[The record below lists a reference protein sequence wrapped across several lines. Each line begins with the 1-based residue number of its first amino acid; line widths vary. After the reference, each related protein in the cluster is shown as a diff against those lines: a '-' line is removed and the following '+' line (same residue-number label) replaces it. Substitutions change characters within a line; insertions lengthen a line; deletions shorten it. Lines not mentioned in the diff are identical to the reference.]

1 MRRATFTKKRLID
14 FLAQIQAG
22 PGDYLTAYLRPSIL
36 PLSFANLV
44 LEPGPLTGQVS
55 EALATDGVCREAQSY
70 GTGAVILWSESEN
83 KLIILPPFA
92 APEDKVLLGRPE
104 TTLLQSESRKE
115 RILGVVLV
123 TWGSYAIGVF
133 KGDRLVEFKIGTG
146 YIHKRHRKGGRSEKR
161 FARRTVEQKND
172 FLRKVA
178 NRVEERFRGHSV
190 EQFFFGGNRLIL
202 KPLLQECPYLES
214 QVSRMSKRVLPV
226 RYADREALLQSIEDA
241 NKSVV
246 FSF

>member
-1 MRRATFTKKRLID
+1 MRRATFTEKRLIE

-22 PGDYLTAYLRPSIL
+22 PGYYLTAYLRPSFL
-36 PLSFANLV
+36 PTSFANLIH
-44 LEPGPLTGQVS
+44 EPSPLTLQIS
-55 EALATDGVCREAQSY
+55 EALATDAVSREAQSY
-70 GTGAVILWSESEN
+70 GTGAVILWSDSEN

-92 APEDKVLLGRPE
+92 VPEDKVLLGIPE
-104 TTLLQSESRKE
+104 TMLLRNESQKE
-115 RILGVVLV
+115 RILGVVLI
-123 TWGSYAIGVF
+123 TWGSYALGVF
-133 KGDRLVEFKIGTG
+133 KGDSLVTSKIGTG

-178 NRVEERFRGHSV
+178 NRIEERFRGHAV
-190 EQFFFGGNRLIL
+190 EQFYFGGNRLIL
-202 KPLLQECPYLES
+202 KPLLQECPSLES
-214 QVSRMSKRVLPV
+214 QVSRISKRVLSV
-226 RYADREALLQSIEDA
+226 RYADREALLQSIEDV